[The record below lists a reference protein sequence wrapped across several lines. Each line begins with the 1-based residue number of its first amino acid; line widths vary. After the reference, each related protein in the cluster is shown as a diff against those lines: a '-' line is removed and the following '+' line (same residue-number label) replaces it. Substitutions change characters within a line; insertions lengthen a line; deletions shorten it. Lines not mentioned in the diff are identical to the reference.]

1 MRRKRSG
8 LRLFHFESH
17 AFGGG
22 ILKFVLASA
31 SERRQELLRRILPE
45 YEIMVSSFDESLIP
59 YRGDESAYVMELS
72 RSKSHSVRNLY
83 EDAEDVLIIGSDTIV
98 SLDGTIYG
106 KPADREDASAMIR
119 SMSGKWHSV
128 YSGISIISAD
138 GNTDS
143 SFSVRTDVKFMEM
156 SDDEMEDYLDSLDWA
171 GKAGGYGIQ
180 GESSKYIEEIRGDY
194 YNVMGLPLNA
204 LYKNLKELDFLG

>member
-1 MRRKRSG
+1 MR
-8 LRLFHFESH
+8 
-17 AFGGG
+17 
-22 ILKFVLASA
+22 FVLASA

-45 YEIMVSSFDESLIP
+45 YEITVSSFDESLVP
-59 YRGDESAYVMELS
+59 YKGDESAYVIELS
-72 RSKSHSVRNLY
+72 RSKSHSVRDLY
-83 EDAEDVLIIGSDTIV
+83 MNSEDVLIIGSDTIV

-106 KPADREDASAMIR
+106 KPIDREAASLMIR

-128 YSGISIISAD
+128 YSGISVTSAD
-138 GNTDS
+138 GSTDS
-143 SFSVRTDVKFMEM
+143 SFSVRTDVKFMKM
-156 SDDEMEDYLDSLDWA
+156 TDAEMEEYLDTLDWV

-204 LYKNLKELDFLG
+204 LYKNLKELDILG

>member
-1 MRRKRSG
+1 M
-8 LRLFHFESH
+8 
-17 AFGGG
+17 
-22 ILKFVLASA
+22 
-31 SERRQELLRRILPE
+31 
-45 YEIMVSSFDESLIP
+45 
-59 YRGDESAYVMELS
+59 
-72 RSKSHSVRNLY
+72 
-83 EDAEDVLIIGSDTIV
+83 GSDTIE
-98 SLDGTIYG
+98 SLDGAIYG
-106 KPADREDASAMIR
+106 KPADREDASSMIR

-156 SDDEMEDYLDSLDWA
+156 TDEEMEDYLDTLDWA

-204 LYKNLKELDFLG
+204 VYKNLKELDILG

>member
-1 MRRKRSG
+1 M
-8 LRLFHFESH
+8 
-17 AFGGG
+17 
-22 ILKFVLASA
+22 KFVLASA